1 MADEPVPEIVKP
13 VMSLT
18 DRIIDKAVEDTL
30 TTVGQIDLLLELAY
44 KLSPTLPEESP
55 IPMPR
60 GLYDKLK
67 QSGAPWQK

>member
-1 MADEPVPEIVKP
+1 
-13 VMSLT
+13 MSLT
-18 DRIIDKAVEDTL
+18 DRIIDNAVKDPL
-30 TTVGQIDLLLELAY
+30 TTVANLDVLIDLAY

-67 QSGAPWQK
+67 EKGLPWKQNQK